1 MLDPDANEA
10 AATLADE
17 LRAIGAALTLQEPTA
32 EGLAAA
38 LPLARELRG
47 HLEGPTR
54 QRWYDH
60 DPVSPVRSQGARA
73 SYGDQSPIRGRR
85 NPVAPPLVLERV
97 EGPDGPR
104 MLGEVT
110 FSRVYEGPP
119 HGVHGGFVAALFDEI
134 LGAAQGLVPPPGV
147 TALLAIRYRNVT
159 PIEEPLRFEAWIAD
173 DRERRIEARATCHA
187 GDTLTADARGTF
199 VRVDFEAVQQ
209 RMAGRRGGAVG

>member
-1 MLDPDANEA
+1 MQADANETA
-10 AATLADE
+10 ASLADE
-17 LRAIGAALTLQEPTA
+17 LRAIGAALTLHEPSA

-38 LPLARELRG
+38 LPLARELRAL
-47 HLEGPTR
+47 LEGPPR
-54 QRWYDH
+54 ERWYDH
-60 DPVSPVRSQGARA
+60 DPVSPIHSPGARA

-97 EGPDGPR
+97 GGPDGPR
-104 MLGEVT
+104 MRGEVT
-110 FSRVYEGPP
+110 FSRAYEGPP
-119 HGVHGGFVAALFDEI
+119 HGVHGGFVAALFDEV

-147 TALLAIRYRNVT
+147 TALLEIRYRHVT

-173 DRERRIEARATCHA
+173 ERERRIEAHATCHA

-209 RMAGRRGGAVG
+209 RMADRRGGAAG